1 MATDL
6 ATKKDEIK
14 EKINKIKENNSPI
27 DLKNITESLRLNEI
41 RLKAP
46 SKDELQ
52 SGLNE
57 ISKHVDLK
65 LGSFVIPIVMYCLS
79 FPYILNNKSSSEY
92 ISWVLI
98 FFLNVV
104 FPFTYMKELFQ
115 LGSKYNKKGKTSG
128 KIVIFSIGCIFITY
142 LLQFIVLVFVLIKNE
157 NVRKGKEKR
166 GEYKNEE
173 EQSLN
178 TKSRSVERRDR
189 IVSILFITGTVL
201 TWAMVGNIFGYD
213 LRLNM
218 FIPTEGEVDSIKEE
232 GKLEGKLWT
241 PQERMENMFPI
252 GSKVHWLIHLI
263 PNLLRVFDGSLH
275 SAIDWIPL
283 KPLHK
288 ALFVY
293 IVSFLVIL
301 FSVFI
306 RVKYER
312 RKQKIQNGDGT
323 SEFQMRIVT
332 RKEDEIVNVS
342 HLFGK
347 TFYSQIKHIRRL
359 AIVSLVFLIILIGII
374 PFMLYL
380 SYKGIKLSQ
389 PFGENQYLTPL
400 NIIIGWCI
408 LAIVILFP
416 AFFAEKKETIDSGYK
431 NKFDHYNE
439 KKRNPDDEMTKNEI
453 KSALFPIDDGRV
465 YYKKEI
471 NIHDVIMDNQINIY
485 FNQNHLL
492 DGIVTIKEES
502 KPVRIDQAVARLG
515 HYFETHL
522 FPNSGFNV
530 VTTASNKEISRR
542 TITGTSIYV
551 NIDNAWNLVET
562 KYKNLDNFDIDISPE
577 KEQEYDILKTE
588 FRSIMEQIYAQEY
601 SAFRGHRKD
610 YDTNNPYIEK
620 PFVYE
625 DTEEYKIKSVE
636 HQQKGFNM
644 PLKRYIF
651 FLVCLFFGFISS
663 PVLLA
668 LIKTFLGFLKGIIN
682 FNINLDTAF
691 TKNGRFTFMYLLFS
705 CILTLIMFLIGVD
718 KPSTDT
724 NDNNDLIHPSNHRK
738 MKTFLAILWSMVGA
752 SFFALSTQFNMFSA
766 LWSGPGTII
775 SVILKTVAPLAI
787 LLFAALSLFY
797 AFQNY
802 KRYKYATSE

>member
-6 ATKKDEIK
+6 DTKKDEIK
-14 EKINKIKENNSPI
+14 NKINEIKENNSPI

-65 LGSFVIPIVMYCLS
+65 LGSFVIPIIMYCLS

-115 LGSKYNKKGKTSG
+115 LGSKYNKKGTTSGG

-232 GKLEGKLWT
+232 GKLKGKLWT
-241 PQERMENMFPI
+241 PEERMENMFPI
-252 GSKVHWLIHLI
+252 GSKIHWLIHLI
-263 PNLLRVFDGSLH
+263 PGLLRIFDGTLH
-275 SAIDWIPL
+275 TAIDWIPL

-293 IVSFLVIL
+293 IASFLVIL

-312 RKQKIQNGDGT
+312 RKQEIKRDDNT
-323 SEFQMRIVT
+323 SEFQMRIVK
-332 RKEDEIVNVS
+332 RKGDEIVNVS

-453 KSALFPIDDGRV
+453 KSALFPINDGRV

-471 NIHDVIMDNQINIY
+471 NIHDVIMDNKINIY

-530 VTTASNKEISRR
+530 VTDSGTEI
-542 TITGTSIYV
+542 TDTGIHI

-588 FRSIMEQIYAQEY
+588 FRSIMEQIYAQKHED
-601 SAFRGHRKD
+601 FGVHRKD

-625 DTEEYKIKSVE
+625 DTEEYKINSVE
-636 HQQKGFNM
+636 HPQKGFNL

-668 LIKTFLGFLKGIIN
+668 LIKTFLGFLKGIFN
-682 FNINLDTAF
+682 FKINLDTEF
-691 TKNGRFTFMYLLFS
+691 TKNGRFTFMYLLSS
-705 CILTLIMFLIGVD
+705 CILTLIMFSIGA
-718 KPSTDT
+718 SEGR
-724 NDNNDLIHPSNHRK
+724 LIHPSNHRK